1 MPPTSFGRQRSTH
14 RKEYEFLMFILI
26 ASIAI
31 SAVFY
36 YTYVF
41 KSPINSSE
49 IPKIKISCSE
59 EINDENFVN
68 CSFQLECNEEND
80 NVPTLESRIKL
91 RGRLNAELPKKGYR
105 IELSEEVSLLGMR
118 KDDDWLLLAMYRDL
132 TNMRIKL
139 SFDMWRSLEPTNP
152 TAILPD
158 SKYVILFLN
167 GEFKGLYLLAE
178 KNDRRLY
185 GLDDAQNN
193 YNSSLIFQSD
203 SHERNFKE
211 HSNEGW
217 EQDWPNEYDGI
228 YIKAEVFSRL
238 IPIIINSSEEE
249 FFDLETG
256 VYSIF
261 DKQNLIDFYIF
272 NFFILHKDFWS
283 HNYFLVRNSNPNK
296 FFLIPWDFDVSFGQS
311 LNTKFRSSENPESE
325 IRSRNYLYSRL
336 IRNSEFRK
344 AVKERWFALRHS
356 NWTECSIL
364 DMLSEIYEEINI
376 ISEIDTTMWYPWY
389 IDLDWSLKVENAVE
403 ELFDWISRRFD
414 FCDDYFSRF

>member
-1 MPPTSFGRQRSTH
+1 MPPNDFGRLPSTH
-14 RKEYEFLMFILI
+14 QRDYEFFIFILI
-26 ASIAI
+26 AFLMV

-36 YTYVF
+36 YTYVI
-41 KSPINSSE
+41 KSPIDSSE
-49 IPKIKISCSE
+49 IPTIKISCRE
-59 EINDENFVN
+59 DINDEDYVD
-68 CSFQLECNEEND
+68 CSFQLESKDESD
-80 NVPTLESRIKL
+80 NIPSLNSKIKL
-91 RGRLNAELPKKGYR
+91 RGRLNAKLPKKGYR
-105 IELSEEVSLLGMR
+105 IELSEERSLLGMR
-118 KDDDWLLLAMYRDL
+118 RDDDWLLIAMYRDL

-158 SKYVILFLN
+158 TKYVNLFLN

-203 SHERNFKE
+203 SHDRNFKE

-228 YIKAEVFSRL
+228 YIKEDVFSKL
-238 IPIIINSSEEE
+238 IPIIKNTSDEE
-249 FFDLETG
+249 FFDSESG

-261 DKQNLIDFYIF
+261 NKQNLIDFFIF

-283 HNYFLVRNSNPNK
+283 HNYFLVRNSSPSK

-311 LNTKFRSSENPESE
+311 LNKKFRPNENPESE
-325 IRSRNYLYSRL
+325 ICSRNYLFKRL
-336 IRNSEFRK
+336 ICNMEFRK
-344 AVKERWFALRHS
+344 EVKERWFTLRAS
-356 NWTECSIL
+356 NWTECTIL
-364 DMLSEIYEEINI
+364 DRLSSIYEKINI

-389 IDLDWSLKVENAVE
+389 LDTNWPLKVKNAVE
-403 ELFDWISRRFD
+403 ELFEWIPKRFS
-414 FCDDYFSRF
+414 FCDEYFSEF